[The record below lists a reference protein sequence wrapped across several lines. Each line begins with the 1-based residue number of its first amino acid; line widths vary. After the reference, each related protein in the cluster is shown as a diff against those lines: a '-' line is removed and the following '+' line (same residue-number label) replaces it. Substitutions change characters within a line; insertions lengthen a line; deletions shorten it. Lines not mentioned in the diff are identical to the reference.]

1 MYAIYQAFQLIFL
14 ISTSTLVISIF
25 PVRYLR
31 NKSLM
36 ILLTIEYLIFP
47 IIITSIIINLFK
59 NIELNL
65 VAYSLFTSYLILI
78 CILSLHFAVEK
89 PSVTMNVLLYCW
101 KNPKNIE
108 EVEQMVEINFKNDIR
123 ILEIEQNKFIFK
135 NKDLRKSVIVLFK
148 FWKFIAPIK
157 EDD

>member
-1 MYAIYQAFQLIFL
+1 
-14 ISTSTLVISIF
+14 
-25 PVRYLR
+25 
-31 NKSLM
+31 
-36 ILLTIEYLIFP
+36 
-47 IIITSIIINLFK
+47 
-59 NIELNL
+59 
-65 VAYSLFTSYLILI
+65 
-78 CILSLHFAVEK
+78 
-89 PSVTMNVLLYCW
+89 MNVLLYCW
-101 KNPKNIE
+101 KNPRNIE